1 MLGRLSSLQRFNDG
15 RDHIVLNQSQ
25 FAEHTMRLNTGQRL
39 LNNYDEIGGSK
50 DLIQV
55 TGLIE
60 HSKKLS
66 ENHSKAATELELA
79 ESALGN
85 MKDILDQIKTD
96 ALQGGSDTTARE
108 DLEILGVQLR
118 SLGENLY
125 QLANTKLGNKFIF
138 GGKQSDLT
146 VVDHVPNSLFNN
158 ADYKEAQTDLGERSV
173 EGIQS
178 SISLQEIFSKT
189 AEPATYTGIAFTSP
203 LAANAEM
210 NLVVNDGKNDIDL
223 GDVAFASGDTIT
235 DIVNKINTAFTTAG
249 GSGTIVSNNAGKL
262 AFTTSTITGSIDNAS
277 AAIIVNPGNSLPNS
291 LSSLGLRATTAKGIS
306 GDIREALAR
315 LDTAYN
321 TNDTAAIRS
330 TLIDIQENL
339 DRLIN
344 AQAKLGD
351 LVKKFN
357 DGTKKDLDGI
367 DALKT
372 DQANIAKIPVVDAIQ
387 KVSVAQTVLNSSLQ
401 ASAAILKMNIFDFV
415 SL

>member
-39 LNNYDEIGGSK
+39 LNNYDGIDGSK
-50 DLIQV
+50 ALIQV
-55 TGLIE
+55 TGRIE
-60 HSKKLS
+60 NAKKIS
-66 ENHSKAATELELA
+66 ENQSKAATELELA
-79 ESALGN
+79 ESALNN

-96 ALQGGSDTTARE
+96 ALQGGSDTTARD

-125 QLANTKLGNKFIF
+125 QLGNTKLGNKFIF

-146 VVDHVPNSLFNN
+146 VVDFVPNALFNSAN
-158 ADYKEAQTDLGERSV
+158 YKEGQTDLGERSV
-173 EGIQS
+173 ENVQS
-178 SISLQEIFSKT
+178 SISLKDLFSK
-189 AEPATYTGIAFTSP
+189 AAAPATYTGSVFTSP
-203 LAANAEM
+203 LIANAEI
-210 NLVVNDGKNDIDL
+210 NLVVNDGNNDINL
-223 GDVAFASGDTIT
+223 GDVSFASGDTIA
-235 DIVNKINTAFTTAG
+235 DVVNKINTAFTAAG
-249 GSGTIVSNNAGKL
+249 GSGTIVSNSGGAL
-262 AFTTSTITGSIDNAS
+262 AFTTSSITGSIDNAS

-291 LSSLGLRATTAKGIS
+291 LSSLGLRSTTSKGTS
-306 GDIREALAR
+306 SDIREALAK

-321 TNDTAAIRS
+321 TNDTQAIRS
-330 TLIDIQENL
+330 TIVDIQENL

-357 DGTKKDLDGI
+357 DGEKRNLDAV

-372 DQANIAKIPVVDAIQ
+372 DQANIARIPVVDAIQ

>member
-25 FAEHTMRLNTGQRL
+25 FAGHTMRLNTGQRL
-39 LNNYDEIGGSK
+39 LNNYDEMGGSK

-60 HSKKLS
+60 HAKKLS

-96 ALQGGSDTTARE
+96 AIQGGSDTTARD

-118 SLGENLY
+118 NLGENLY

-138 GGKQSDLT
+138 GGKQSDIT
-146 VVDHVPNSLFNN
+146 VVDYVPNGLFNN

-178 SISLQEIFSKT
+178 SISLQNIFSK
-189 AEPATYTGIAFTSP
+189 ASQAASYTGTAFTSP
-203 LAANAEM
+203 LAANAEL
-210 NLVVNDGKNDIDL
+210 NLVVNDGKNDINL
-223 GDVAFASGDTIT
+223 GDIAFASGDTIT
-235 DIVNKINTAFTTAG
+235 DIINKINTAFTTAG
-249 GSGTIVSNNAGKL
+249 GAGTIVSNNAGKL
-262 AFTTSTITGSIDNAS
+262 AFTTSTITNSIDNAS
-277 AAIIVNPGNSLPNS
+277 AAIIVNPGNTLPNS
-291 LSSLGLRATTAKGIS
+291 LSSLGLRATTEKGVS

-321 TNDTAAIRS
+321 TNDSAAIRS
-330 TLIDIQENL
+330 TIIDIQENL

-351 LVKKFN
+351 LVRKFN
-357 DGTKKDLDGI
+357 DSEKKNLDNV

-401 ASAAILKMNIFDFV
+401 ASAAILKMNIFDFI
-415 SL
+415 SI

>member
-1 MLGRLSSLQRFNDG
+1 MLGRLSSLQRFNESK
-15 RDHIVLNQSQ
+15 DHIVLNQGQ

-39 LNNYDEIGGSK
+39 LNNYDDIDGSK

-55 TGLIE
+55 TGRIE
-60 HSKKLS
+60 HAKKVS
-66 ENHSKAATELELA
+66 ENYSKAATELELA

-96 ALQGGSDTTARE
+96 ALQGGSDTTARG

-146 VVDHVPNSLFNN
+146 VVDYVPNGLFNSAN
-158 ADYKEAQTDLGERSV
+158 YKEGQTDLGERFV
-173 EGIQS
+173 ENIQS
-178 SISLQEIFSKT
+178 SINLQDIFSKT
-189 AEPATYTGIAFTSP
+189 AQAASYTGTVFTSP
-203 LAANAEM
+203 LAANAEL
-210 NLVVNDGKNDIDL
+210 NLVVNDGKNDINL
-223 GDVAFASGDTIT
+223 GDIAFASGDTIT
-235 DIVNKINTAFTTAG
+235 DVVNKINTAFTTAG

-262 AFTTSTITGSIDNAS
+262 AFTTSTISGSIDNAS
-277 AAIIVNPGNSLPNS
+277 AAIIINPGNTLPNS
-291 LSSLGLRATTAKGIS
+291 LSSLGLRADTAKGTS
-306 GDIREALAR
+306 GDIREALAK

-321 TNDTAAIRS
+321 TNDTEAIRT
-330 TLIDIQENL
+330 TLIDVQENL

-357 DGTKKDLDGI
+357 SGEKKNLDNV

-372 DQANIAKIPVVDAIQ
+372 DQANVAKIPVVDAIQ

-401 ASAAILKMNIFDFV
+401 ASAAMLKMNIFDFI